1 MLLGLGGVLGV
12 LAANAV
18 ALPADRDGH
27 RSPSRVTS
35 SSRRHGRLDLDS
47 VRPVPNVKKAVAG
60 LMARA
65 GKLSPQETDEDAM
78 EELAADIE
86 SMVAI
91 RGRANRELLD

>member
-1 MLLGLGGVLGV
+1 
-12 LAANAV
+12 
-18 ALPADRDGH
+18 
-27 RSPSRVTS
+27 
-35 SSRRHGRLDLDS
+35 
-47 VRPVPNVKKAVAG
+47 
-60 LMARA
+60 MARA